1 MRDDEARARLR
12 ADERRQLVPV
22 DAAERRVEARPAC
35 HAVDVLRDLRRRQ
48 GLQLGPR
55 QAERLLIDVLRYD
68 LGKTGTKDGCSV
80 GVCGLCTVQVD
91 GAPMSACLLLATQVD
106 GTQIRTVEGLATPL
120 QEAFIDEGG
129 FQCGICT
136 PGQLVAADAL
146 LRAKPRATDAEI
158 ADWQMGN
165 LCRCTGYYGIARAI
179 AKVRD
184 AR

>member
-1 MRDDEARARLR
+1 MSEHRIRFTLNGTA
-12 ADERRQLVPV
+12 
-22 DAAERRVEARPAC
+22 VEATVP
-35 HAVDVLRDLRRRQ
+35 
-48 GLQLGPR
+48 
-55 QAERLLIDVLRYD
+55 AERLLLDLLRYD

-91 GAPMSACLLLATQVD
+91 GAPMSGCLLLATQVD
-106 GTQIRTVEGLATPL
+106 GAQVRTVEGLVSPL
-120 QEAFIDEGG
+120 QDAFIEEGG

-136 PGQLVAADAL
+136 SGQLVTAEAL
-146 LRAKPRATDAEI
+146 LRAKPDATDAEI

-184 AR
+184 GR

>member
-1 MRDDEARARLR
+1 MSRHRIRFTLNDA
-12 ADERRQLVPV
+12 PV
-22 DAAERRVEARPAC
+22 E
-35 HAVDVLRDLRRRQ
+35 VDVA
-48 GLQLGPR
+48 
-55 QAERLLIDVLRYD
+55 AERLLLELLRED

-106 GTQIRTVEGLATPL
+106 GAAVRTIEGLTSPL
-120 QEAFIDEGG
+120 QDAFIDEGG

-136 PGQLVAADAL
+136 SGQLMAADAL
-146 LRAKPRATDAEI
+146 LRAKPDATDAEI
-158 ADWQMGN
+158 NDWQMGN

-179 AKVRD
+179 AKARD

>member
-1 MRDDEARARLR
+1 VSEHRIRFTLNGTA
-12 ADERRQLVPV
+12 
-22 DAAERRVEARPAC
+22 VEATVP
-35 HAVDVLRDLRRRQ
+35 
-48 GLQLGPR
+48 
-55 QAERLLIDVLRYD
+55 AERLLLDLLRYD

-91 GAPMSACLLLATQVD
+91 GAPMSGCLLLATQVD
-106 GTQIRTVEGLATPL
+106 GAQVRTVEGLVSPL
-120 QEAFIDEGG
+120 QDAFIEEGG

-136 PGQLVAADAL
+136 SGQLVTAEAL
-146 LRAKPRATDAEI
+146 LRAKPDATDAEI

-184 AR
+184 GR

>member
-1 MRDDEARARLR
+1 VTEHRIRFTLNGA
-12 ADERRQLVPV
+12 PV
-22 DAAERRVEARPAC
+22 DVTVP
-35 HAVDVLRDLRRRQ
+35 
-48 GLQLGPR
+48 
-55 QAERLLIDVLRYD
+55 AERLLIDLLRED

-91 GAPMSACLLLATQVD
+91 GAPMSACLLLATQID
-106 GTQIRTVEGLATPL
+106 GAAIRTIEGLRSPL

-136 PGQLVAADAL
+136 SGQLMAADAL
-146 LRAKPRATDAEI
+146 LRLKPNPTDAEI
-158 ADWQMGN
+158 SDWQMGN

-179 AKVRD
+179 AKARD

>member
-1 MRDDEARARLR
+1 MSQHRVRFTLNGA
-12 ADERRQLVPV
+12 PV
-22 DAAERRVEARPAC
+22 DITVP
-35 HAVDVLRDLRRRQ
+35 
-48 GLQLGPR
+48 
-55 QAERLLIDVLRYD
+55 AERLLVDLLRED

-91 GAPMSACLLLATQVD
+91 GLPMSACLLLATQID
-106 GTQIRTVEGLATPL
+106 GAAIRTIEGLASPL

-136 PGQLVAADAL
+136 SGQLVAADAL
-146 LRAKPRATDAEI
+146 LRTKPKATDAEI
-158 ADWQMGN
+158 SDWQMGN

-179 AKVRD
+179 VKARD

>member
-1 MRDDEARARLR
+1 VSRH
-12 ADERRQLVPV
+12 
-22 DAAERRVEARPAC
+22 RVRFTLNGA
-35 HAVDVLRDLRRRQ
+35 AVDVTV
-48 GLQLGPR
+48 P
-55 QAERLLIDVLRYD
+55 AERVLVDLLRYD

-106 GTQIRTVEGLATPL
+106 GTTVRTVEGLASPL
-120 QEAFIDEGG
+120 QEAFTLEGG

-136 PGQLVAADAL
+136 SGQLVAADAL
-146 LRAKPRATDAEI
+146 LRAKPDATDAEI
-158 ADWQMGN
+158 NDWQMGN

-179 AKVRD
+179 ARARD